1 MYIEDAVGKS
11 PFGRNTN
18 RIPIDFD
25 SRNVYIHTLLLSHLD
40 LNEPPPT
47 EVEEGRLDHVPFAQL
62 GDASDVD
69 LHLAMG
75 GTI

>member
-1 MYIEDAVGKS
+1 MLWVKAHLAETPIGSQSTLTPGTFTYIL
-11 PFGRNTN
+11 F
-18 RIPIDFD
+18 
-25 SRNVYIHTLLLSHLD
+25 LSHLD

-62 GDASDVD
+62 GDASDVG